1 MKEKMIC
8 RGDLF
13 YYDFGDNS
21 GSVQSGERPVLVVQ
35 ADDYNQNAP
44 TIIVAAVTSV
54 IKKRY
59 FPSHIILGEE
69 FGLKKPSM
77 VLLEQIRTVN
87 REDLREYI
95 GTVDDDKLFR
105 QINATLKKTFGL
117 WVYKPEGKEKRP
129 KERKEN
135 YGELLSN
142 VANFKGVMDKL
153 FRRKRYKDCLEKIKA
168 GDPKYQIVYY
178 DAMYNQDRLDKMRI
192 SHDTLLEYGYQ
203 MIENYPRLRQI
214 VIDYYPYVLID
225 EYQDTAD
232 IVVKIMNTIE
242 QYAKEINHNMFIGY
256 FGDSVQNIYEDGVGK
271 KLIELH
277 PELKKI
283 SKEYNRRSYR
293 EIIDVANKI
302 RNDDIKQ
309 RSIYSDSTGGVV
321 ELYYGN
327 QEDVKRFWQKNKIK
341 NW

>member
-59 FPSHIILGEE
+59 LPSHIILGEE

-117 WVYKPEGKEKRP
+117 WVYKPEGRENIRCLCP
-129 KERKEN
+129 K
-135 YGELLSN
+135 
-142 VANFKGVMDKL
+142 
-153 FRRKRYKDCLEKIKA
+153 CLNDYIHNP
-168 GDPKYQIVYY
+168 DYIVR
-178 DAMYNQDRLDKMRI
+178 RLDPFAKRKDRCDNI
-192 SHDTLLEYGYQ
+192 RLC
-203 MIENYPRLRQI
+203 IKPRLTCTGAAAHKRIQI
-214 VIDYYPYVLID
+214 SSVLLGIKPNAHILSH
-225 EYQDTAD
+225 Q
-232 IVVKIMNTIE
+232 
-242 QYAKEINHNMFIGY
+242 
-256 FGDSVQNIYEDGVGK
+256 
-271 KLIELH
+271 LI
-277 PELKKI
+277 
-283 SKEYNRRSYR
+283 
-293 EIIDVANKI
+293 
-302 RNDDIKQ
+302 
-309 RSIYSDSTGGVV
+309 
-321 ELYYGN
+321 
-327 QEDVKRFWQKNKIK
+327 F
-341 NW
+341 

>member
-59 FPSHIILGEE
+59 LPSHIILGEE

-117 WVYKPEGKEKRP
+117 WVYKPEGKENIRCLCP
-129 KERKEN
+129 K
-135 YGELLSN
+135 
-142 VANFKGVMDKL
+142 
-153 FRRKRYKDCLEKIKA
+153 CLNDYIHNP
-168 GDPKYQIVYY
+168 DYIVR
-178 DAMYNQDRLDKMRI
+178 RLDPFAKRKDRCDKCDGDGWDYVVTDRY
-192 SHDTLLEYGYQ
+192 SSKKEKRGSNDRKQNHYSYLEEVQSYSRRSRSLLWYW
-203 MIENYPRLRQI
+203 
-214 VIDYYPYVLID
+214 
-225 EYQDTAD
+225 
-232 IVVKIMNTIE
+232 
-242 QYAKEINHNMFIGY
+242 
-256 FGDSVQNIYEDGVGK
+256 
-271 KLIELH
+271 
-277 PELKKI
+277 LKKI
-283 SKEYNRRSYR
+283 K
-293 EIIDVANKI
+293 
-302 RNDDIKQ
+302 RNV
-309 RSIYSDSTGGVV
+309 RLGVLPFCSL
-321 ELYYGN
+321 EW
-327 QEDVKRFWQKNKIK
+327 K
-341 NW
+341 

>member
-59 FPSHIILGEE
+59 LPSHIILGEE

-117 WVYKPEGKEKRP
+117 WVYKPEGKENIRCLCP
-129 KERKEN
+129 K
-135 YGELLSN
+135 
-142 VANFKGVMDKL
+142 
-153 FRRKRYKDCLEKIKA
+153 CLNDYIHNP
-168 GDPKYQIVYY
+168 DYIVR
-178 DAMYNQDRLDKMRI
+178 RLDPFAKRKDRCDKCDGDGWDYVVTDRY
-192 SHDTLLEYGYQ
+192 SSKKEKRGSNDRKKNHYSYLEEVQSYSRRSRSLLWYW
-203 MIENYPRLRQI
+203 
-214 VIDYYPYVLID
+214 
-225 EYQDTAD
+225 
-232 IVVKIMNTIE
+232 
-242 QYAKEINHNMFIGY
+242 
-256 FGDSVQNIYEDGVGK
+256 
-271 KLIELH
+271 
-277 PELKKI
+277 LKKI
-283 SKEYNRRSYR
+283 K
-293 EIIDVANKI
+293 
-302 RNDDIKQ
+302 RNV
-309 RSIYSDSTGGVV
+309 RLGVLPFCSL
-321 ELYYGN
+321 EW
-327 QEDVKRFWQKNKIK
+327 K
-341 NW
+341 

>member
-59 FPSHIILGEE
+59 LPSHIILGEE

-87 REDLREYI
+87 KEDLREYI

-117 WVYKPEGKEKRP
+117 WVYKPDYIVRRLDPFAKRKDRCDKCDGWDYVVTDRYSSKKEKRGSND
-129 KERKEN
+129 RK
-135 YGELLSN
+135 
-142 VANFKGVMDKL
+142 
-153 FRRKRYKDCLEKIKA
+153 
-168 GDPKYQIVYY
+168 
-178 DAMYNQDRLDKMRI
+178 
-192 SHDTLLEYGYQ
+192 
-203 MIENYPRLRQI
+203 
-214 VIDYYPYVLID
+214 
-225 EYQDTAD
+225 
-232 IVVKIMNTIE
+232 
-242 QYAKEINHNMFIGY
+242 
-256 FGDSVQNIYEDGVGK
+256 
-271 KLIELH
+271 
-277 PELKKI
+277 
-283 SKEYNRRSYR
+283 
-293 EIIDVANKI
+293 
-302 RNDDIKQ
+302 
-309 RSIYSDSTGGVV
+309 
-321 ELYYGN
+321 
-327 QEDVKRFWQKNKIK
+327 
-341 NW
+341 

>member
-59 FPSHIILGEE
+59 LPSHIILGEE

-117 WVYKPEGKEKRP
+117 WVYKPD
-129 KERKEN
+129 
-135 YGELLSN
+135 Y
-142 VANFKGVMDKL
+142 
-153 FRRKRYKDCLEKIKA
+153 
-168 GDPKYQIVYY
+168 IVR
-178 DAMYNQDRLDKMRI
+178 RLDPFAKRK
-192 SHDTLLEYGYQ
+192 DRCDKCDGDGW
-203 MIENYPRLRQI
+203 
-214 VIDYYPYVLID
+214 DY
-225 EYQDTAD
+225 
-232 IVVKIMNTIE
+232 VVTDRYSTK
-242 QYAKEINHNMFIGY
+242 
-256 FGDSVQNIYEDGVGK
+256 
-271 KLIELH
+271 
-277 PELKKI
+277 
-283 SKEYNRRSYR
+283 R
-293 EIIDVANKI
+293 EK
-302 RNDDIKQ
+302 
-309 RSIYSDSTGGVV
+309 GC
-321 ELYYGN
+321 
-327 QEDVKRFWQKNKIK
+327 KNV
-341 NW
+341 

>member
-59 FPSHIILGEE
+59 LPSHIILGEE

-117 WVYKPEGKEKRP
+117 WVYKPEGKENIRCLCPKCLNDYIHNPDYIVRRLDPFAKRKDRCDKCDGDGWDYVVTDRYSSK
-129 KERKEN
+129 KEKRCKSCREIAVEEGT
-135 YGELLSN
+135 YHSSVSKSIE
-142 VANFKGVMDKL
+142 AAKKNFKK
-153 FRRKRYKDCLEKIKA
+153 FY
-168 GDPKYQIVYY
+168 
-178 DAMYNQDRLDKMRI
+178 
-192 SHDTLLEYGYQ
+192 
-203 MIENYPRLRQI
+203 ENL
-214 VIDYYPYVLID
+214 
-225 EYQDTAD
+225 
-232 IVVKIMNTIE
+232 
-242 QYAKEINHNMFIGY
+242 
-256 FGDSVQNIYEDGVGK
+256 
-271 KLIELH
+271 
-277 PELKKI
+277 
-283 SKEYNRRSYR
+283 
-293 EIIDVANKI
+293 
-302 RNDDIKQ
+302 
-309 RSIYSDSTGGVV
+309 
-321 ELYYGN
+321 
-327 QEDVKRFWQKNKIK
+327 
-341 NW
+341 

>member
-59 FPSHIILGEE
+59 LPSHIILGEE

-87 REDLREYI
+87 KEDLREYI

-117 WVYKPEGKEKRP
+117 WVYKPEGKENIRCLCPKCLNDYIHNPDYIVRRLDPFAKRKDRCDKCDGDGWDYVVTDRYSSKKRGEAMTENKIIIP
-129 KERKEN
+129 IWKKSNLTVEEAAAYCGIGSRKLREMSDSEFCPFVLWN
-135 YGELLSN
+135 GSKRLI
-142 VANFKGVMDKL
+142 K
-153 FRRKRYKDCLEKIKA
+153 RRKL
-168 GDPKYQIVYY
+168 
-178 DAMYNQDRLDKMRI
+178 
-192 SHDTLLEYGYQ
+192 
-203 MIENYPRLRQI
+203 
-214 VIDYYPYVLID
+214 D
-225 EYQDTAD
+225 EYLDNA
-232 IVVKIMNTIE
+232 
-242 QYAKEINHNMFIGY
+242 Y
-256 FGDSVQNIYEDGVGK
+256 
-271 KLIELH
+271 
-277 PELKKI
+277 
-283 SKEYNRRSYR
+283 
-293 EIIDVANKI
+293 
-302 RNDDIKQ
+302 
-309 RSIYSDSTGGVV
+309 SI
-321 ELYYGN
+321 
-327 QEDVKRFWQKNKIK
+327 
-341 NW
+341 